1 VAVIDGARHKEQ
13 RSDRRGL
20 KGDEKEKSR
29 EAGRSWLLVEAL

>member
-1 VAVIDGARHKEQ
+1 VAVIDGAWHKEQ

-29 EAGRSWLLVEAL
+29 EAGRSWLLVEDL